1 MTTAIIKVK
10 PTPIM
15 ELKTGVSSIGKWE
28 TGGETDETGATALE
42 ATANERVGIEWSLLP
57 TNFIYLPTGSVRFS
71 FSVGRMV
78 ETWMTWGSLRPLALT
93 AQTIIS

>member
-1 MTTAIIKVK
+1 MMMTTAIIKVK

-42 ATANERVGIEWSLLP
+42 AT
-57 TNFIYLPTGSVRFS
+57 TGSVRFS
-71 FSVGRMV
+71 FQWV
-78 ETWMTWGSLRPLALT
+78 EWWRHG
-93 AQTIIS
+93 